1 MKKSRDATK
10 EWLLENRVNEN
21 GDLDL
26 SGLDF
31 SDFEGN
37 VDISAMIVNKNL
49 FQDSQQVQGSLYQ
62 SNQNVEGNLMQ
73 TNQKVGGVLY
83 EHYLDDKGEYWEE
96 NKDIKYTIRKIK
108 LKKITIQE
116 LNEMGYDLKL
126 K

>member
-1 MKKSRDATK
+1 MKTIQETK

-37 VDISAMIVNKNL
+37 VDISGMIVNKNL
-49 FQDSQQVQGSLYQ
+49 FQDNQQVQGSLYQ

-83 EHYLDDKGEYWEE
+83 EHYLDDEVEYWEE
-96 NKDIKYTIRKIK
+96 NKEVKYTLRKNK

-126 K
+126 E